1 MGTFTEVRFIEVG
14 PSPNRLSPSAL
25 PSLPPS
31 CSRRCSVSWSWS
43 PSWHSWLVACTSG
56 ATCLQSLASRL
67 SCLTTV
73 LDTDTALV
81 DSELGECHTTA
92 MVLDSEDTGGR
103 RMLTPPTS
111 GAFQIFTNVSG
122 HPDPYMGVG
131 GVSVM

>member
-1 MGTFTEVRFIEVG
+1 MGKLVRHPIV
-14 PSPNRLSPSAL
+14 SAHQPL

-31 CSRRCSVSWSWS
+31 CRRCSVSWSWL
-43 PSWHSWLVACTSG
+43 PSWHSWHRACTSG
-56 ATCLQSLASRL
+56 ATCLQSLASQL

-73 LDTDTALV
+73 LDMDTALV
-81 DSELGECHTTA
+81 DSEPGECHSTA

-103 RMLTPPTS
+103 QMLTPPTS

-131 GVSVM
+131 GVFVM